1 MITRLSYTL
10 VHTLKWNR
18 PLEIQ
23 NKIVGKSREGKNE
36 TFLRHQFWASCC
48 VNECIIIQRCSSR
61 QAHLPIADRPAVY
74 MRIEQDELAPLDGW
88 KSYINVS
95 TGRDYHVTSTPTNQP
110 TNHTDNTD
118 NQLLFPVSFARS
130 LKTLSRE
137 RERDGSDFFRGKIG
151 RRTLVG
157 RFFQETFSGEKNQ
170 FLKVWKWLRSSCI
183 VHVSKAGPYLI
194 LHHIVH
200 IVYVAMTRFLVWA

>member
-110 TNHTDNTD
+110 TIRIIRTT
-118 NQLLFPVSFARS
+118 SFCSQSRSLARS
-130 LKTLSRE
+130 RRSLEKE
-137 RERDGSDFFRGKIG
+137 REMDLISSEGK
-151 RRTLVG
+151 L
-157 RFFQETFSGEKNQ
+157 GEE
-170 FLKVWKWLRSSCI
+170 
-183 VHVSKAGPYLI
+183 H
-194 LHHIVH
+194 
-200 IVYVAMTRFLVWA
+200 